1 MLRRPRRLRGSA
13 GMRDLVRE
21 FKLNVTDFIYPLFI
35 VEGTGIKRE
44 IPSLPEV
51 YHFSIDQLEAE
62 IKEIKALGIRAVLLF
77 GVPDFKDSL
86 GTEAYNSEGIVQ
98 RAIRVI
104 KRLAPELLVI
114 TDVCMCQYTDHGHCG
129 ILDEDH
135 EVDNDVTL
143 EYLSRIAVS
152 HAEAGADI
160 IAPSDMMDGR
170 IGALRKALDANHK
183 SKVAIMSYSVKYA
196 SNLYGPFRDAAHS
209 APSFGDRKTY
219 QMDYHNRRDAL
230 VEADLDTE
238 EGADMLM
245 VKPAS
250 FYLDIISAIKQGSN
264 LPIVAYQVSGE
275 YTMLY
280 NAVKDGVVNEQAIY
294 EQLIAI
300 KRAGADMI
308 ISYFSKYIAK
318 QLEGK

>member
-1 MLRRPRRLRGSA
+1 MLRRPRRLRGSS

-21 FKLNVTDFIYPLFI
+21 FKLNVTDLIYPLFI
-35 VEGTGIKRE
+35 VVGMGIKRE

-51 YHFSIDQLEAE
+51 YHFSVDQLEAE

-77 GVPDFKDSL
+77 GVPDVKDCYGS
-86 GTEAYNSEGIVQ
+86 EAFNSEGIVQ
-98 RAIRVI
+98 RAIRAI
-104 KRLAPELLVI
+104 KKIEPELLVI

-135 EVDNDVTL
+135 EVDNDITL

-170 IGALRKALDANHK
+170 VGALRKALDASHK
-183 SKVAIMSYSVKYA
+183 SKVAILSYSVKYA

-219 QMDYHNRRDAL
+219 QMDYHNRREAL
-230 VEADLDTE
+230 IEVELDTA

-250 FYLDIISAIKQGSN
+250 FYLDIISAIKQVSN

-280 NAVKDGVVNEQAIY
+280 NAVRDGVLNEQAIY

-308 ISYFSKYIAK
+308 ISYFSKYIAN
-318 QLEGK
+318 QLEG

>member
-1 MLRRPRRLRGSA
+1 
-13 GMRDLVRE
+13 MRDLVRE

-35 VEGTGIKRE
+35 VEGKGIKRE

-51 YHFSIDQLEAE
+51 YHFSIDQLETE

-77 GVPDFKDSL
+77 GVPEYKDSQ
-86 GTEAYNSEGIVQ
+86 GSEAYNSDGIVQ
-98 RAIRVI
+98 QAIQTI
-104 KRLAPELLVI
+104 KSLEPELLVV

-152 HAEAGADI
+152 HAKAGADI

-170 IGALRKALDANHK
+170 IGALRKALDDNHK

-250 FYLDIISAIKQGSN
+250 FYLDIISAIKHGSH

-280 NAVKDGVVNEQAIY
+280 NAVKQGVVNEQAIY

-318 QLEGK
+318 QLEG

>member
-35 VEGTGIKRE
+35 VEGIGIKHE

-98 RAIRVI
+98 KAIRVI
-104 KRLAPELLVI
+104 KKLEPELLVI
-114 TDVCMCQYTDHGHCG
+114 TDVCMCQYTNHGHCG

-135 EVDNDVTL
+135 EVNNDVTL

-170 IGALRKALDANHK
+170 IGALRKALDTNHK

-230 VEADLDTE
+230 VEANLDTE

-250 FYLDIISAIKQGSN
+250 FYLDIISAIKQGSH

-275 YTMLY
+275 YSMLY

>member
-1 MLRRPRRLRGSA
+1 
-13 GMRDLVRE
+13 
-21 FKLNVTDFIYPLFI
+21 
-35 VEGTGIKRE
+35 
-44 IPSLPEV
+44 
-51 YHFSIDQLEAE
+51 
-62 IKEIKALGIRAVLLF
+62 
-77 GVPDFKDSL
+77 
-86 GTEAYNSEGIVQ
+86 
-98 RAIRVI
+98 
-104 KRLAPELLVI
+104 
-114 TDVCMCQYTDHGHCG
+114 
-129 ILDEDH
+129 
-135 EVDNDVTL
+135 VDNDVTL

-152 HAEAGADI
+152 HAKAGADI

-170 IGALRKALDANHK
+170 IGALRKALDDNHK

-250 FYLDIISAIKQGSN
+250 FYLDIISAIKHGSH

-280 NAVKDGVVNEQAIY
+280 NAVKQGVVNEQAIY

-318 QLEGK
+318 QLEG

>member
-21 FKLNVTDFIYPLFI
+21 FKLNMTDFIYPLFI

-51 YHFSIDQLEAE
+51 YHFSIDQLEVE

-77 GVPDFKDSL
+77 GVPEYKDSL
-86 GTEAYNSEGIVQ
+86 GSEAYNSDGIVQ
-98 RAIRVI
+98 QAIRAI
-104 KRLAPELLVI
+104 KRIEPELLVV

-129 ILDEDH
+129 ILDHEH
-135 EVDNDVTL
+135 EVDNDATL
-143 EYLSRIAVS
+143 EYLCRIAVS
-152 HAEAGADI
+152 HAKAGADI

-170 IGALRKALDANHK
+170 IGALRKSLDDNHM

-230 VEADLDTE
+230 VEANLDTE

-250 FYLDIISAIKQGSN
+250 FYLDIISAIKQGSH

-318 QLEGK
+318 QLEG

>member
-77 GVPDFKDSL
+77 GVPDLKDSQ

-98 RAIRVI
+98 KAIRTI
-104 KRLAPELLVI
+104 KKLEPDLLVV

-129 ILDEDH
+129 ILDGDH

-170 IGALRKALDANHK
+170 IGALRIALDVNHK

-230 VEADLDTE
+230 VEANLDTE

-250 FYLDIISAIKQGSN
+250 FYLDIISAIKQGSH

-318 QLEGK
+318 QLEG